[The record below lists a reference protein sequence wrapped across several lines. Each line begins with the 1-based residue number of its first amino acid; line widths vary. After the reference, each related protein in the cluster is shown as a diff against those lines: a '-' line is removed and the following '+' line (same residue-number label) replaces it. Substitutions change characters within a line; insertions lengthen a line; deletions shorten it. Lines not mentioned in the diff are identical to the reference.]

1 MSRLQIG
8 IVRYASV
15 GAAIA
20 RALGVQPPPDV
31 HIGQGRVTIVFR
43 RVGAS
48 RWPQDE
54 QVDFALRV
62 AVVGRR
68 VLAEDRRSDVR
79 RRAGR
84 AIVVA
89 YEDAAN
95 AAGCAVTARWECVIP
110 AQ

>member
-1 MSRLQIG
+1 MSRLQVG

-20 RALGVQPPPDV
+20 RALDVQPAPDV
-31 HIGQGRVTIVFR
+31 RIGQGRVTIIFR
-43 RVGAS
+43 RSGAS

-62 AVVGRR
+62 ATIARR

-89 YEDAAN
+89 YEDATN
-95 AAGCAVTARWECVIP
+95 AAGCAIVARWECVIP
-110 AQ
+110 AP

>member
-1 MSRLQIG
+1 MG

-20 RALGVQPPPDV
+20 RALGVEPPPDIR
-31 HIGQGRVTIVFR
+31 IGQGRVTITFR
-43 RVGAS
+43 RSGAS

-54 QVDFALRV
+54 QLDFALR
-62 AVVGRR
+62 AAAIARR

-84 AIVVA
+84 AIVIA

-95 AAGCAVTARWECVIP
+95 AGGCAVVARWECVIP
-110 AQ
+110 AP